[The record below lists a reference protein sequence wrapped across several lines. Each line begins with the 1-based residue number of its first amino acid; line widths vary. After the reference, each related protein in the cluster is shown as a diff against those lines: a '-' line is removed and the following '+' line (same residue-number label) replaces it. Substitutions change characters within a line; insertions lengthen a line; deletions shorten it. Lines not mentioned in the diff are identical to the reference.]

1 MSPCSFASSRLNPHD
16 LFSKLHLWNMLKDK
30 ECFQNWDQSTLSP
43 MTSVRIRHKYR
54 QTNTHTHTH
63 TEERW
68 PYEDKQ
74 KQRVKWCSY
83 KPRNAETCQQPPEA
97 RKRLERILPQPLER
111 VQPCWHLD
119 FAFLASRIWCKRI
132 NLCFKSCNL
141 WCFVMTALGN
151 EYVASNGR
159 RQRVCR

>member
-1 MSPCSFASSRLNPHD
+1 
-16 LFSKLHLWNMLKDK
+16 
-30 ECFQNWDQSTLSP
+30 

-54 QTNTHTHTH
+54 QTNRHTHTH
-63 TEERW
+63 TQERW

-119 FAFLASRIWCKRI
+119 FGFLASRIWCKRI
-132 NLCFKSCNL
+132 NLCFKSSNL

-159 RQRVCR
+159 RQSLPISDQRSEKQNNHKERPEDNKSTASQDLLPQSK